1 MILSVHIEQVI
12 VRSLYLQSAPAF
24 KAKSDETPDECTAIA
39 RPNPRKTSG
48 AHDDAASIP

>member
-1 MILSVHIEQVI
+1 MILSVHGEKVI
-12 VRSLYLQSAPAF
+12 VRSLYLHAPAF

-39 RPNPRKTSG
+39 RPHPRKTSG